1 MKRETLINNCMF
13 CHNFLEESFLRPLMP
28 IYKLDIIGSYEEP
41 CLLLFPQEKI
51 ADKEQKIS
59 CKIYFL
65 YVMSH
70 FCTPL
75 FLIINL
81 TAIAI
86 AIHLTTN
93 KISLVT
99 VENYTNE
106 GDLKCTFPG
115 F

>member
-1 MKRETLINNCMF
+1 
-13 CHNFLEESFLRPLMP
+13 
-28 IYKLDIIGSYEEP
+28 
-41 CLLLFPQEKI
+41 
-51 ADKEQKIS
+51 
-59 CKIYFL
+59 
-65 YVMSH
+65 MSH

-75 FLIINL
+75 FLVINL